1 MNRPSVIFIDVDD
14 TLVRSVGSTR
24 IPMPEVIRQ
33 VRSLHE
39 NGHMLYLW
47 SSGGADY
54 ARRSAEELG
63 ISECFQAFLPKPNAY
78 IDDQAVHEWRFCT
91 HVPPINK
98 RANRRIAA
106 IVAFCPMELKCH
118 CYASW
123 YVPYTKRS
131 SEK

>member
-54 ARRSAEELG
+54 ARRSGYLRESDDSAEQ
-63 ISECFQAFLPKPNAY
+63 SE
-78 IDDQAVHEWRFCT
+78 EER
-91 HVPPINK
+91 
-98 RANRRIAA
+98 
-106 IVAFCPMELKCH
+106 
-118 CYASW
+118 
-123 YVPYTKRS
+123 
-131 SEK
+131 